1 MTGSLLG
8 IFEHGGPLGYYRSEQ
23 YRDFVLGG
31 RFVLALVSLTL
42 ASFFINFVRQLNRM
56 LGPGTLMNLLLGR
69 YHRPVAEDR
78 IFMFLDLNDSTAIA
92 ESLGPLRFNDFK
104 NDFFYDVAEPV
115 LQTRGQI
122 YQYVGDEVVVTW
134 TTERGLRQ
142 GNCLRCVFLVSER
155 IHEHKDRYL
164 AQYGLVPEFKAGLHG
179 GPVVTAEIGDIKK
192 DIVHSGDTV
201 NTAARVEAQCRPLD
215 RRVSGLRISAAAVSA
230 AGGARDRRYGRARAP
245 REIRR
250 ASALQRPRA
259 RLGRRLGRWRH
270 SGCEGAAGVG
280 CGVRGTTRRQ
290 VVLDRPWLGSTSWG
304 ARGNGRR
311 ERVHGPHTLPPPPP
325 RNPGRELRRKGLA
338 GLRGHSETVERE
350 DRLLHGVDLAVDV
363 VLYGAADVFGDRSR
377 AVPELARLEAV
388 LLDVWRERLWKLLA
402 SSTLLRM
409 DQAMVQ
415 ALATLRMS

>member
-1 MTGSLLG
+1 MVVHWIVRRVPTYPARELTAAATGAAIGLGSAAFELAFIPRFVRALPMGGLLLVRTFFYVTLCAVAIHAVTGSLLG

-134 TTERGLRQ
+134 TTERGLARATACAASFSSASASTSTRIGISPSTGSCPSSRRGCTAGRSSPRRSATSRRTSCTAGTPSIRQ
-142 GNCLRCVFLVSER
+142 LASRRSVGRWSGASWSPSRCCAGASCPRSSRQKTWASVS
-155 IHEHKDRYL
+155 
-164 AQYGLVPEFKAGLHG
+164 
-179 GPVVTAEIGDIKK
+179 
-192 DIVHSGDTV
+192 
-201 NTAARVEAQCRPLD
+201 
-215 RRVSGLRISAAAVSA
+215 SAANPARFVSS
-230 AGGARDRRYGRARAP
+230 
-245 REIRR
+245 
-250 ASALQRPRA
+250 ASARGASPRV
-259 RLGRRLGRWRH
+259 LRWRH
-270 SGCEGAAGVG
+270 SGCEGAAGAG

-290 VVLDRPWLGSTSWG
+290 VVLDRPWLGSTSRG
-304 ARGNGRR
+304 AHGNRGR
-311 ERVHGPHTLPPPPP
+311 ERVHGPHTLPRPPP
-325 RNPGRELRRKGLA
+325 RNPGRELLMR
-338 GLRGHSETVERE
+338 
-350 DRLLHGVDLAVDV
+350 D
-363 VLYGAADVFGDRSR
+363 
-377 AVPELARLEAV
+377 
-388 LLDVWRERLWKLLA
+388 
-402 SSTLLRM
+402 
-409 DQAMVQ
+409 
-415 ALATLRMS
+415 